1 MTYLEL
7 EIRDG
12 PRRRAVP
19 AVALAAMLHVRSRDL
34 HEALFALL
42 NPVRFKAALD
52 PVENSLGEPTEG
64 ERFRTFPNPK
74 EDIPERNVRKGE
86 GPGEGNSTR
95 TAREIAALLGDA
107 HSVAGIE
114 VLMREHPGP
123 LVDEA
128 LRRTLAMAPEKIR
141 KSRGACFT
149 GIVRTL
155 ARSGWSDSTHSHPHG
170 A

>member
-1 MTYLEL
+1 MTHLEL

-42 NPVRFKAALD
+42 DPDHFKAASQ
-52 PVENSLGEPTEG
+52 PVENSPGEPTEG
-64 ERFRTFPNPK
+64 ERFGTFPNQK
-74 EDIPERNVRKGE
+74 ENTPERYVRKGE
-86 GPGEGNSTR
+86 GPGERNPVPAR
-95 TAREIAALLGDA
+95 TAREIAVLLDDP

-114 VLMREHPGP
+114 ALMRQHPGP
-123 LVDEA
+123 LLDEA
-128 LRRTLAMAPEKIR
+128 LRRTLALAPEKIR

-155 ARSGWSDSTHSHPHG
+155 ARTRWSNSIHS
-170 A
+170 